1 MITGGTGTA
10 LLHLTFNLHLN
21 SLEVPMRV
29 RGHFA
34 RVIAGGG
41 AIAVLCALAPAAAN
55 AQAVVS
61 RSISAEPVE
70 TVVTQT
76 PTGTVVTR
84 RPIDGVV
91 QQGVAAP
98 VVVETVPNTIDAITT
113 REVVQRRAA
122 TEAARLVTREVA
134 ARPAKHATIKR
145 TTTARRT
152 TRTVAPRLALN
163 PQERQIVY
171 RTIVERE
178 VVPARPAV
186 VPQTYATQQVV
197 VPAAPVVTAPVAQA
211 PIVAAT
217 EIDDEPVYR
226 VGSVL
231 PANVPLY
238 AIPQNVALS
247 VPATRP
253 YSYAWLGGRAY
264 VVDPATSVVM
274 ADVTE

>member
-10 LLHLTFNLHLN
+10 LLRLTFNLHLN

-41 AIAVLCALAPAAAN
+41 GIAFLCALAPGAN
-55 AQAVVS
+55 AQAVIS
-61 RSISAEPVE
+61 RSVSAEPVE
-70 TVVTQT
+70 TVVMQT

-84 RPIDGVV
+84 RPVDGVV
-91 QQGVAAP
+91 QQSVAAP

-134 ARPAKHATIKR
+134 ARPAKHAAIKR
-145 TTTARRT
+145 TTTTRRT

-186 VPQTYATQQVV
+186 VPQTYATRQVV
-197 VPAAPVVTAPVAQA
+197 VPAAPVVTAPVARA

-226 VGSVL
+226 VGAVL

-238 AIPQNVALS
+238 AMPQNVALS

>member
-1 MITGGTGTA
+1 
-10 LLHLTFNLHLN
+10 
-21 SLEVPMRV
+21 MRF
-29 RGHFA
+29 RGHFVRA
-34 RVIAGGG
+34 LA
-41 AIAVLCALAPAAAN
+41 ASSAAALLCALAPAAAN
-55 AQAVVS
+55 AQAVIS

-70 TVVTQT
+70 TIVTQT

-84 RPIDGVV
+84 RPVDGVV
-91 QQGVAAP
+91 QPGVAAP
-98 VVVETVPNTIDAITT
+98 AIVEIVPNTIDAITA
-113 REVVQRRAA
+113 RDVVQRRAA
-122 TEAARLVTREVA
+122 TESSRLVTREVA
-134 ARPAKHATIKR
+134 ARPAKQTIKR
-145 TTTARRT
+145 TTAKQTARA
-152 TRTVAPRLALN
+152 VARPRLALD

-186 VPQTYATQQVV
+186 VPQTSAPAQQVV
-197 VPAAPVVTAPVAQA
+197 VQA
-211 PIVAAT
+211 PIAQSTIVAA
-217 EIDDEPVYR
+217 DDEPVYR
-226 VGSVL
+226 VGAVL

-264 VVDPATSVVM
+264 VVDPATSVVL

>member
-10 LLHLTFNLHLN
+10 LLRLTFNLHLN

-29 RGHFA
+29 RAHSA

-41 AIAVLCALAPAAAN
+41 AIAFLCALAPAAAN
-55 AQAVVS
+55 AQAVIS

-70 TVVTQT
+70 TIVTQT

-84 RPIDGVV
+84 RPVDGVV
-91 QQGVAAP
+91 QHSAAAP

-122 TEAARLVTREVA
+122 TEASRLVTREVA
-134 ARPAKHATIKR
+134 AWPAKQATIKR
-145 TTTARRT
+145 TTTTRRT
-152 TRTVAPRLALN
+152 TRTAAPRLALN

-178 VVPARPAV
+178 VVPARPTV

-197 VPAAPVVTAPVAQA
+197 VPVPVQAPIVQA

-217 EIDDEPVYR
+217 EIDDEPIYR
-226 VGSVL
+226 VGAVL

-238 AIPQNVALS
+238 AMPQNVALT

-264 VVDPATSVVM
+264 VVDPVSGVVM
-274 ADVTE
+274 ADLTE

>member
-1 MITGGTGTA
+1 MIIGGTGTA
-10 LLHLTFNLHLN
+10 LLRLTFNLHLN

-41 AIAVLCALAPAAAN
+41 GIAFLCALAPGAN
-55 AQAVVS
+55 AQAVIS
-61 RSISAEPVE
+61 RSVSAEPVE

-84 RPIDGVV
+84 RPVDGVV
-91 QQGVAAP
+91 QQSVAAP

-134 ARPAKHATIKR
+134 ARPAKHAAIKR
-145 TTTARRT
+145 TTTTRRT

-186 VPQTYATQQVV
+186 VPQTYATRQVV
-197 VPAAPVVTAPVAQA
+197 VPAAPVVTPPVARA

-226 VGSVL
+226 VGAVL

-238 AIPQNVALS
+238 AMPQNVALS

>member
-1 MITGGTGTA
+1 
-10 LLHLTFNLHLN
+10 
-21 SLEVPMRV
+21 MRV

-41 AIAVLCALAPAAAN
+41 GIAVLCALAPAAAN
-55 AQAVVS
+55 AQAVVT

-76 PTGTVVTR
+76 PTGTIVTR
-84 RPIDGVV
+84 RPVDGVV

-113 REVVQRRAA
+113 REVVQRRSA
-122 TEAARLVTREVA
+122 TEASRLVTREVA

-145 TTTARRT
+145 TTTRQT
-152 TRTVAPRLALN
+152 TRRVAPRLALN
-163 PQERQIVY
+163 PQERQIIY

-186 VPQTYATQQVV
+186 VPQTYATRQVV
-197 VPAAPVVTAPVAQA
+197 LPAAPVVTAPVAQA

-226 VGSVL
+226 VGAVL

-238 AIPQNVALS
+238 AMPQNVALS
-247 VPATRP
+247 VPASRP

-274 ADVTE
+274 ADLTE